1 MKRCLVPVMAVFLM
15 GIFQFCWGQV
25 KQNTKPKL
33 NWLTNYQDAVSQAQT
48 ESKPL
53 LLFFTGTG
61 WCPAC
66 IKLEEEVFNT
76 TDFVN
81 AAGAQFVFVKVDFPQ
96 SYRLDPQTQ
105 AQNEQLKSKFDVRS
119 FPTIILLDN
128 SQQQIGLT
136 GYRPGSAR
144 SYASHLLKMVTD
156 YQAYRQKMQQMG
168 QQQHLTG
175 ADLKQVYDK
184 ALELHFDDDVN
195 AIVAAGLNSD
205 MKLFFQMERY
215 RMLAEEGCIHDHEAR
230 DLRQQLVDSDP
241 NNERKTHY
249 QLAVIDFEAY
259 SEEMDKENYSPDLAC
274 EPLTAYIEKFGKQ
287 DKENL
292 WRLEM
297 IISQVYLD
305 RDKISQALK
314 YAQSSYDVA
323 PATVQPE
330 IAMAIKNIQ
339 AQQRR

>member
-48 ESKPL
+48 ESKPI

-119 FPTIILLDN
+119 FHP
-128 SQQQIGLT
+128 
-136 GYRPGSAR
+136 
-144 SYASHLLKMVTD
+144 
-156 YQAYRQKMQQMG
+156 
-168 QQQHLTG
+168 
-175 ADLKQVYDK
+175 
-184 ALELHFDDDVN
+184 
-195 AIVAAGLNSD
+195 
-205 MKLFFQMERY
+205 
-215 RMLAEEGCIHDHEAR
+215 
-230 DLRQQLVDSDP
+230 
-241 NNERKTHY
+241 
-249 QLAVIDFEAY
+249 
-259 SEEMDKENYSPDLAC
+259 
-274 EPLTAYIEKFGKQ
+274 
-287 DKENL
+287 
-292 WRLEM
+292 
-297 IISQVYLD
+297 
-305 RDKISQALK
+305 
-314 YAQSSYDVA
+314 SSY
-323 PATVQPE
+323 
-330 IAMAIKNIQ
+330 
-339 AQQRR
+339 